1 MPNIKKNFLNLF
13 IIIVGC
19 AVILIINNNAED
31 ILDIKSGDLKT
42 MPDNIFNKVQ
52 YIAMDD
58 NGEPL
63 YTVSSPRMKQY
74 YENEV
79 IEVDS
84 PNILLFRKG
93 KPPTKIISK
102 NGSIAYKRHNIKLF
116 GDVNMY
122 FQEESLDPFLKLSTD
137 EIYVYLD
144 QQLAVTDSRVFIKK
158 NNSYL
163 NGTGM
168 KSSLLKGEFILF
180 KETRGKYIEKK

>member
-1 MPNIKKNFLNLF
+1 
-13 IIIVGC
+13 
-19 AVILIINNNAED
+19 
-31 ILDIKSGDLKT
+31 
-42 MPDNIFNKVQ
+42 
-52 YIAMDD
+52 
-58 NGEPL
+58 
-63 YTVSSPRMKQY
+63 
-74 YENEV
+74 
-79 IEVDS
+79 
-84 PNILLFRKG
+84 
-93 KPPTKIISK
+93 
-102 NGSIAYKRHNIKLF
+102 
-116 GDVNMY
+116 MY